1 MKINLETA
9 SFRDFEDID
18 GMGPFEWAE
27 QFKAYTE
34 NWDSR
39 GHWNY
44 RQESLSGCMPELDV
58 MHRGKLYKD
67 CVGLVF
73 NDYLGFTQHP
83 AVKQAAIDGI
93 LQYGAGA
100 AASPAIGGHITYHR
114 QIEERIARFFKRLA
128 AILYTTGYTANSATI
143 QALLKDKDVAIMD
156 ESVHSSM
163 WEGVQ
168 TTNVVKF
175 PHNNMERLERALKD
189 SKDKFRTRL
198 VIIDG
203 VYSQPADIAHLDQIV
218 ALCKQYG
225 ALLAMD
231 DAHGVGVL
239 GETGRG
245 VLELYDLYQE
255 VDFITGT
262 FSKTFGHL
270 GGYVVAAPHMI
281 NFLKFQARQHIFSV
295 TATPASCC
303 ILKSIDLIDEEPWWK
318 DKLWENI
325 NYLKGGLLDMGFDL
339 GNTQSAIIPVMT
351 GNPNLNAEA
360 CRLLMEAGVYAN
372 QIGYPAVPLKRAR
385 IRMSIMATHTFEQMD
400 KVLNAWEWVDSQL
413 HITNKKNKFN
423 YGKKKEEE
431 QQFRQSGANQD
442 EPDRDRIEDHEGE
455 RAHLSPDDADNEAH
469 GKE

>member
-18 GMGPFEWAE
+18 GLGPFEWAE
-27 QFKAYTE
+27 QFKLYTE
-34 NWDSR
+34 NWAGR

-58 MHRGKLYKD
+58 LHEGKLYKD

-83 AVKQAAIDGI
+83 KVKQAAIDGI
-93 LQYGAGA
+93 LKYGAGA
-100 AASPAIGGHITYHR
+100 AASPAIGGHISYHR
-114 QIEERIARFFKRLA
+114 EIEEKIAGFFKRDA
-128 AILYTTGYTANSATI
+128 AMLYTTGYTANSATM
-143 QALLKDKDVAIMD
+143 QALLKNKDVAIMD
-156 ESVHSSM
+156 ESVHASM

-168 TTNVVKF
+168 TTNVIRF
-175 PHNNMERLERALKD
+175 PHNNMDRLERALKTSQD
-189 SKDKFRTRL
+189 SYRTRM

-231 DAHGVGVL
+231 DAHGVGVI

-245 VLELYDLYQE
+245 VLELYDLYQQ

-281 NFLKFQARQHIFSV
+281 NFLKFQSRQHIFSV

-325 NYLKGGLLDMGFDL
+325 NYLKSGLLGMGFDL

-385 IRMSIMATHTFEQMD
+385 IRMSIMATHTLKHMD
-400 KVLNAWEWVDSQL
+400 KVLNGFEWVDSKL
-413 HITNKKNKFN
+413 HITNKNKIN
-423 YGKKKEEE
+423 YGKKEEE
-431 QQFRQSGANQD
+431 QQQFREGGTNENGA
-442 EPDRDRIEDHEGE
+442 DRDRLKDHAGE
-455 RAHLSPDDADNEAH
+455 RAYLSADHANNQAN
-469 GKE
+469 G

>member
-9 SFRDFEDID
+9 SFRDFEDME

-27 QFKAYTE
+27 QFKRYTE
-34 NWDSR
+34 NWAGR

-44 RQESLSGCMPELDV
+44 RQESVSGCMPELELNLP
-58 MHRGKLYKD
+58 GNPNKTF
-67 CVGLVF
+67 VGLVF

-83 AVKQAAIDGI
+83 AVKAAAIAGI
-93 LQYGAGA
+93 EKYGAGA
-100 AASPAIGGHITYHR
+100 AASPAIGGHISYHR
-114 QIEERIARFFKRLA
+114 EIEEKIAKFFKRDA
-128 AILYTTGYTANSATI
+128 AMLYTTGYTANSATM
-143 QALLKDKDVAIMD
+143 QALLKGNKDLAIMD
-156 ESVHSSM
+156 EAVHASM

-175 PHNNMERLERALKD
+175 AHNNMDRLERALKE
-189 SKDKFRTRL
+189 SQGKYRTRM

-203 VYSQPADIAHLDQIV
+203 VYSQPADIAHLDQV
-218 ALCKQYG
+218 VQLVKQYG

-231 DAHGVGVL
+231 DAHGVGVI

-245 VLELYDLYQE
+245 VIELYDLYQQ

-281 NFLKFQARQHIFSV
+281 NFLKYQSRQHIFSV

-303 ILKSIDLIDEEPWWK
+303 ILKSIDLIDEEPQWK
-318 DKLWENI
+318 DKLWRNI
-325 NYLKGGLLDMGFDL
+325 NYLKNGLLDMGFDL

-360 CRLLMEAGVYAN
+360 CRLLMQAGIYAN

-385 IRMSIMATHTFEQMD
+385 IRMSIMATHTTEHMD
-400 KVLNAWEWVDSQL
+400 RVLNAWQWVDDKL
-413 HITNKKNKFN
+413 HISTKHKIN
-423 YGKKKEEE
+423 YGQKEKWKE
-431 QQFRQSGANQD
+431 QEQLEQ
-442 EPDRDRIEDHEGE
+442 
-455 RAHLSPDDADNEAH
+455 
-469 GKE
+469 